1 MRRLVILLA
10 LLTALLPRPAAAQSD
25 DPGILTRFLQ
35 DNLSA
40 AGREVKVTGF
50 RGALSSLARI
60 DRITIADDQGIWLT
74 LNGIALDWNRTAVLA
89 GRFSV
94 NSLTADEIIVARR
107 PVASPQVPVPEAR
120 GFALPNLPISVNI
133 GRLAAAKVDLGPDV
147 LGEPLHASIEAS
159 LTLAGGEGQT
169 TLLLTR
175 TDAGPA
181 GRVALTASYANA
193 TRNLVIDLEATEEAG
208 GIAATLIGL
217 PGAPATEL
225 TVKGQGI
232 IDDFAADIRLATDG
246 IDRLT
251 GRVELKTDAKGA
263 NGFAA
268 RLGGNVAPL
277 FLPDYAEF
285 FGPDVRLD
293 MAGRRAPSGALDL
306 QRLSVQ
312 TQAMTLDGSL
322 RLAPDGLPEVLSLTG
337 RIAHA
342 DGTAVLLPTTGED
355 RLYIDR
361 ADLTV
366 GFDGARD
373 EGWSAQVTLAGLDHP
388 AIRAGQVLLSGSGRI
403 SRTPQGNQVG
413 ATVRLLA
420 ADLAPTDPGLA
431 QALGTGAAATLR
443 AVWQEGQPLRLSEV
457 ALAGADYT
465 LSARGQIDDLAAGL
479 RLNGQM
485 TVDAA
490 DLARFSGLAGRP
502 LGGRAMIEGSG
513 TGSLLGGDF
522 DIEAGIRGYGLSIGT
537 PEIDNLLR
545 GETTIALS
553 AARDGS
559 GTVLRQLDLSA
570 ATLSVNAK
578 GRLASAGS
586 DLTADLEFA
595 DLSVLGPSYR
605 GALTATAKAVGTIEA
620 GSLTLDGQG
629 RDLAIGQTQADGLLR
644 GQSSLSVALRSDKGA
659 VVVDRA
665 TISNP
670 QVSADLSGRVDGA
683 ATDIGGTVR
692 LANLRPLGPGFGGSL
707 TAKARATGTART
719 GTLTLDAQA
728 SGLSVG
734 QPQADRLLAG
744 QSSLSLAL
752 RTEGGAVRV
761 DKAKLANPQLTVD
774 ATGRTSGTTRRV
786 DLTATLRD
794 LGLVLPEFPGALTI
808 AGSAVDDGTG
818 YRVDLTGKGPGKID
832 ARVTGRMA
840 SNLSRADLALTGTG
854 QAALANP
861 FIAPQSVDGP
871 LRFDLRLNGPLALNS
886 VSGRVALAGGRI
898 AIPAAPFSLQGVNA
912 QADLARGRAQLAVTA
927 GVSSGGSIEVRGPV
941 SLTAPFDGDL
951 SVGLRDVVLRDPD
964 LYEVRAVGQ
973 LRVNGPLTGG
983 ALISGAITL
992 PNAEIRVPTTD
1003 ISGAGAIPDLT
1014 HVNEP
1019 AAVRLTR
1026 ARAGLILTAA
1036 DRDRQSGTARRPFRL
1051 DVTVNAPN
1059 QIFLRGRGLDAEL
1072 GGAVRVRG
1080 TTDAPSPS
1088 GEIRLLRGRLDILG
1102 RRLDL
1107 TEAQITLGGSLDP
1120 VLRVVAST
1128 TSDGITSNVVISG
1141 LISDPQVSFTSVPP
1155 LPDEEVIAHLLFGRD
1170 LSQLSAFQA
1179 AQLAGAVATLAGR
1192 GGDGIIARLRKGFGL
1207 DDLDVVTSEDG
1218 SASLRVGKYIS
1229 KKVYSEV
1236 VVGNKGTTQLNL
1248 NLDIRPGVTAR
1259 ASAGSDGQ
1267 TGIGIFVDRDY

>member
-1 MRRLVILLA
+1 MRQFLILLA
-10 LLTALLPRPAAAQSD
+10 LLMALLPRPAAAQTD

-40 AGREVKVTGF
+40 AGREVRVTGF

-60 DRITIADDQGIWLT
+60 DQITIADDQGIWLT

-94 NSLTADEIIVARR
+94 NSLTADEIIMARR
-107 PVASPQVPVPEAR
+107 PVADPKLPAPEAR
-120 GFALPNLPISVNI
+120 GFALPQLPISINI
-133 GRLAAAKVDLGPDV
+133 GKLAAGRVELGPDV
-147 LGEPLHASIEAS
+147 LGTPLQVSIEAA

-169 TLLLTR
+169 TLAMTR

-193 TRNLVIDLEATEEAG
+193 TRNLVIDLEATEAAG
-208 GIAATLIGL
+208 GVAATLIGL
-217 PGAPATEL
+217 PGTPATEL
-225 TVKGQGI
+225 TVMGQGI

-246 IDRLT
+246 MDRLT
-251 GRVELKTDAKGA
+251 GRVNLTTDAEGA
-263 NGFAA
+263 NSFAA

-277 FLPDYAEF
+277 FLPDYAAF
-285 FGPDVRLD
+285 FGPDVQLD
-293 MAGRRAPSGALDL
+293 LAGSRAPTGALDL

-312 TQAMTLDGSL
+312 TQAMVLNGSL
-322 RLAPDGLPEVLSLTG
+322 RLAPDGLPEVLALTG
-337 RIAHA
+337 RIASA
-342 DGTAVLLPTTGED
+342 DGTSVLLPTTGED
-355 RLYIDR
+355 RLYIGS

-366 GFDGARD
+366 RFDGARD
-373 EGWSAQVTLAGLDHP
+373 EGWSAQMALAGVDHP

-403 SRTPQGNQVG
+403 ARTPQGNQVG
-413 ATVRLLA
+413 ATLRLLA
-420 ADLAPTDPGLA
+420 ADLAPTDPALA
-431 QALGTGAAATLR
+431 QALGTGATATMR
-443 AVWQEGQPLRLSEV
+443 AVWQEGQPLSLSEV

-465 LSARGQIDDLAAGL
+465 LTARGKIDDLAAGL
-479 RLNGQM
+479 RLDGQL
-485 TVDAA
+485 TVEAT

-502 LGGRAMIEGSG
+502 LGGRALVQGQG
-513 TGSLLGGDF
+513 QGSLLGGDF
-522 DIEAGIRGYGLSIGT
+522 DVTAAIQGTGLSIGQA
-537 PEIDNLLR
+537 EVDNLLR
-545 GETTIALS
+545 GDTVIDLS
-553 AARDGS
+553 VLRDGT
-559 GTVLRQLDLSA
+559 GTMLRQLDLAASTLAVSA
-570 ATLSVNAK
+570 S

-586 DLTADLEFA
+586 DLAADLNFS
-595 DLSVLGPSYR
+595 DLSVLGQAYR
-605 GALTATAKAVGTIEA
+605 GGLTATAKVIGTVGA
-620 GSLTLDGQG
+620 GSLVLDGQG
-629 RDLAIGQTQADGLLR
+629 RDLAVGQPQADGLLR
-644 GQSSLSVALRSDKGA
+644 GQSRLSVALRSDKGA

-665 TISNP
+665 TISNA
-670 QVSADLSGRVDGA
+670 QVTADVTGRVDGA
-683 ATDIGGTVR
+683 ATDIGGTVT
-692 LANLRPLGPGFGGSL
+692 LASLRPLGPGLGGSL
-707 TAKARATGTART
+707 TAKARATGTPQT
-719 GTLTLDAQA
+719 GTLTLDAA
-728 SGLSVG
+728 SKGLSVG

-744 QSSLSLAL
+744 YTTLSLAL

-761 DKAKLANPQLTVD
+761 DKAKLDNPQLTVD
-774 ATGRTSGTTRRV
+774 ATGRTSGATRRV

-794 LGLVLPEFPGALTI
+794 LGLILPEFPGALTV

-818 YRVDLTGKGPGKID
+818 YRVDLTGRGPGQID

-840 SNLSRADLALTGTG
+840 SNLSRADLTVTGTG

-861 FIAPQSVDGP
+861 FIAPQSVEGP

-886 VSGRVALAGGRI
+886 VSGKVSLTGGRV

-941 SLTAPFDGDL
+941 ALTPPFAGNL
-951 SVGLRDVVLRDPD
+951 SMALRDVVLRDPD

-983 ALISGAITL
+983 ALISGTIDL
-992 PNAEIRVPTTD
+992 PDAEIRVPTTD
-1003 ISGAGAIPDLT
+1003 ISGAGAIPDLK
-1014 HVNEP
+1014 HMAEP

-1026 ARAGLILTAA
+1026 ARAGLIATT
-1036 DRDRQSGTARRPFRL
+1036 DRDRQASAPRRPFAL

-1141 LISDPQVSFTSVPP
+1141 QISDPQVSFTSSPP

-1192 GGDGIIARLRKGFGL
+1192 GGDGVIARLRKGFGL
-1207 DDLDVVTSEDG
+1207 DDLDIVADQDG
-1218 SASLRVGKYIS
+1218 AASVRVGKYIS

-1236 VVGNKGTTQLNL
+1236 VVGNGGTTELNL

-1259 ASAGSDGQ
+1259 ATAGTDGQ